1 MHVLLVTHR
10 YPPDGTAGAETY
22 AATLAGHFERRG
34 VEVSVLTA
42 VKDIARRHLSVH
54 RRIEGRTPVV
64 EVVNNLFATDFR
76 TTWDEPLVDAIAGE
90 LLDELRPDVVHVH
103 HLLYLS
109 VGILR
114 ACREREI
121 PVLMVL
127 HDFWLGCARF
137 GQLLHADGARCDA
150 VDPARCGTCLPSFPW
165 RQSDAARRVGRGVAA
180 LKSVTGLDLSGPL
193 SRRHRKSAGGV
204 AGVASPPPAE
214 AEAFAALAED
224 RLEEIVRAVNDARP
238 RVLLPARFQAK
249 WFEAHGVAEELLVHQ
264 PTGLDW
270 DEAQAEPRV
279 DREPGEAL
287 RVLMLGTLVPHK
299 GAHVLVDAWGRI
311 DEERRGRARLRIHGP
326 ADSRPAYV
334 EELRRAAGRV
344 GVTIGERL
352 DRRGVA
358 QALAASDLLVVP
370 SLWLEV
376 RPLVMMEAHAAGVRI
391 LCSDL
396 GGMAEVIA
404 DGAAGSTFPAGD
416 ADALARALEAEIDR
430 AAEALPPRPEP
441 TAAFPRWD
449 AVADAFLRHSAELA
463 AEGPAVDPP
472 GPRS

>member
-1 MHVLLVTHR
+1 MRVLLVTHR

-22 AATLAGHFERRG
+22 AATLAGHFERSG
-34 VEVSVLTA
+34 VDVAVLTA

-54 RRIEGRTPVV
+54 RRTEGRTPVV

-76 TTWDEPLVDAIAGE
+76 STWNEPRVDAIAGE

-109 VGILR
+109 VGVLR
-114 ACREREI
+114 ACRERGI

-137 GQLLHADGARCDA
+137 GQLLHADGTRCDA
-150 VDPARCGTCLPSFPW
+150 VEPERCGTCLPSFPW
-165 RQSDAARRVGRGVAA
+165 RQSDTARRVGRGVAA
-180 LKSVTGLDLSGPL
+180 LRSVTGLDLSGPL
-193 SRRHRKSAGGV
+193 SRRHRRGVGGP
-204 AGVASPPPAE
+204 ADAAPPAAEE
-214 AEAFAALAED
+214 AAEYASLAER
-224 RLEEIVRAVNDARP
+224 RLAEVVGAVNEARP
-238 RVLLPARFQAK
+238 RILLPARFQAD
-249 WFEAHGVAEELLVHQ
+249 WFAAHGVDRELLVHQ

-270 DEAQAEPRV
+270 DEAQAEPPVERA
-279 DREPGEAL
+279 ESAPL
-287 RVLMLGTLVPHK
+287 RVLMLATLVPHK
-299 GAHVLVDAWGRI
+299 GAHVLVDAWARMG
-311 DEERRGRARLRIHGP
+311 EAHRGRAELRIHGP

-334 EELRRAAGRV
+334 EELRRAAEPV
-344 GVTIGERL
+344 GVTVGERL

-358 QALAASDLLVVP
+358 RALAASDLLVVP

-404 DGAAGSTFPAGD
+404 DGAAGATFPAGD
-416 ADALARALEAEIDR
+416 ASALARALEAEIDR
-430 AAEALPPRPEP
+430 TGAAVQGRPEP
-441 TAAFPRWD
+441 SPAFPRWD
-449 AVADAFLRHSAELA
+449 EVAASFLRHSAELA
-463 AEGPAVDPP
+463 GSDAAVDPS
-472 GPRS
+472 GPRP

>member
-34 VEVSVLTA
+34 AEVSVLTA
-42 VKDIARRHLSVH
+42 VKDIGRRHLSVH
-54 RRIEGRTPVV
+54 RRTEGRTPVV

-76 TTWDEPLVDAIAGE
+76 ATWDEPLVDAIAGE

-114 ACREREI
+114 ACRERGI

-137 GQLLHADGARCDA
+137 GQLLHADGARCNA

-165 RQSDAARRVGRGVAA
+165 RQSDTARRVGRGVAA
-180 LKSVTGLDLSGPL
+180 LRSVTGLDLSGPL
-193 SRRHRKSAGGV
+193 SRRHRKSVGDAAV
-204 AGVASPPPAE
+204 LASSLPAE
-214 AEAFAALAED
+214 VDAFAALAEQ
-224 RLEEIVRAVNDARP
+224 RLEEIARAVNDARP
-238 RVLLPARFQAK
+238 RLLLPARFQAD
-249 WFEAHGVAEELLVHQ
+249 WFAAHGVAEDLLVHQ

-270 DEAQAEPRV
+270 DEAQSEPRV
-279 DREPGEAL
+279 AREPGEAL

-344 GVTIGERL
+344 GVAIGERL

-441 TAAFPRWD
+441 TTAFPRWD
-449 AVADAFLRHSAELA
+449 AVADAFLRHSADLA